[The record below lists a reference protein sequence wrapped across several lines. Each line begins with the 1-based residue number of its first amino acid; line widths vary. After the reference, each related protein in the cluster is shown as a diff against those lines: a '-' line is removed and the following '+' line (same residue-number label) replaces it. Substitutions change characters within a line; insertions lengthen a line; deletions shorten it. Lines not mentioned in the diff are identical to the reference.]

1 MAGLMLSLRS
11 AMPIITRSRSTC
23 SGSVPDGGTRSAW
36 LANWTAAESGV
47 LGSISISHLMRSTL
61 DGSVDDILSDV
72 HRAPACARGS
82 RQEQSSNFSV
92 RYRLSRLQSTFL
104 AL

>member
-72 HRAPACARGS
+72 HERSPRACRVSNQKLLCPLLLPSLLIYIS
-82 RQEQSSNFSV
+82 RS
-92 RYRLSRLQSTFL
+92 L
-104 AL
+104 

>member
-72 HRAPACARGS
+72 QHRALATRTS
-82 RQEQSSNFSV
+82 EQSSNFSV
-92 RYRLSRLQSTFL
+92 RYPLYSSTFL